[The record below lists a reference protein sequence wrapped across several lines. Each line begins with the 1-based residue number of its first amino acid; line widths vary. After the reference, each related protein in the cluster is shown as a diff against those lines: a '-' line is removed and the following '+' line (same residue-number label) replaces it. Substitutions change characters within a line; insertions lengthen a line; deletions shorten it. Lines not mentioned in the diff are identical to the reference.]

1 MNELLNKV
9 SSYNIFNY
17 LLPGVVFMAATG
29 ATITYF
35 PFVNRDIV
43 TLGFLYYFVGLAISR
58 FGSLV
63 LEPLLQ
69 RVSFL
74 QHADYREYVAAEK
87 KDDRLLVLG
96 EVNNMYRTL
105 CSLFFILLLLRVGIA
120 VEKKFPFMQ
129 SHNSTILALILLIT
143 FLFAF
148 RKQTAYVVKRI
159 KANT

>member
-1 MNELLNKV
+1 MNELLNKI

-29 ATITYF
+29 ATTTYF
-35 PFVNRDIV
+35 PFVNRDVV
-43 TLGFLYYFVGLAISR
+43 TLGFLYYFIGLAISR

-63 LEPLLQ
+63 LEPVLQ
-69 RVSFL
+69 RLSFL
-74 QHADYREYVAAEK
+74 PHADYREYVAAEK

-105 CSLFFILLLLRVGIA
+105 CSLFFVLLLLRVGLA
-120 VEKKFPFMQ
+120 VENKFPFLK
-129 SHNSTILALILLIT
+129 SHNSTMLAVVLLIT

-159 KANT
+159 KANA